1 LFPLYSPSRFPFS
14 SGRGNFYCFPQAR
27 RPRWGGSYNRLLIM
41 RETA

>member
-14 SGRGNFYCFPQAR
+14 SGRGNSIVFR